1 MPPGL
6 LTSLTITYQLA
17 VIISFEI
24 VNHLKSIKLSLKG
37 YGSYFFTS
45 LYNNVNCRKSSERK
59 LKESAKW
66 HYIPS
71 GLGDDHFRFKI
82 VEFVPKIF
90 RF

>member
-1 MPPGL
+1 MPP
-6 LTSLTITYQLA
+6 YKFRNCK
-17 VIISFEI
+17 SFEI
-24 VNHLKSIKLSLKG
+24 HQTIIERLRKL
-37 YGSYFFTS
+37 FFTS